1 MKKFIAFLFAVIMP
15 VAAMAVDSPDV
26 LDDEN
31 ASLYSQIF
39 MLQAKEKIDSAMRL
53 EKQLTDE
60 LLMGEVLYQR
70 YISKTYHTKGREVAA
85 WQQKYFNMPGAERME
100 KLAKIKK
107 VSVRSAKLPRTISGS
122 ASIEAAQSETWTAKK
137 YTGDAAKKITKFK
150 SAIRTGST
158 KTARLILQDASFRRR
173 LTESDYGRLAGRL
186 AYIYYTNGEYEL
198 AKKWGF
204 VSSDAESEYGLWTM
218 GLLYFKEEKFAESEK
233 YFSRILDLDQINN
246 ARKTEAA
253 FWACRGL

>member
-1 MKKFIAFLFAVIMP
+1 MPLAV
-15 VAAMAVDSPDV
+15 VRAETLDV

-39 MLQAKEKIDSAMRL
+39 MLQGKEKIDAAMRL
-53 EKQLTDE
+53 EKQLTDD

-85 WQQKYFNMPGAERME
+85 WQQKYYNMPGAERME

-107 VSVRSAKLPRTISGS
+107 VNVRAAKLPRTISGG

-137 YTGDAAKKITKFK
+137 YSGDTNKKITKFK
-150 SAIRTGST
+150 RAIRSGST
-158 KTARLILQDASFRRR
+158 KTARTILQEGAFRRK

-186 AYIYYTNGEYEL
+186 AYVYYTNGEYEL
-198 AKKWGF
+198 AKK
-204 VSSDAESEYGLWTM
+204 
-218 GLLYFKEEKFAESEK
+218 
-233 YFSRILDLDQINN
+233 
-246 ARKTEAA
+246 
-253 FWACRGL
+253 